1 MSEDRDKW
9 ARVRIIMI
17 GVVFGLLFLIVAG
30 RSFYLQILQH
40 ENLVKKADKQ
50 HQHRVELTPARGSIL
65 DRNGTTLA
73 ESIHMDSCYAEP
85 RRIKDVDGTA
95 GVLAPILG
103 MPKSE
108 LVSHLSTSK
117 SFTWVARWLAPE
129 VATRIKNM
137 KLPGIGFAP
146 ESKRFYPNMEIAAH
160 VVGFTG
166 RDPNGLEGIELK
178 YDSTILGN
186 TGYMITER
194 DALGRNIEVKSTV
207 IKDSS
212 PGKSV
217 ILTLDKTIQFIAE
230 KELAKAVT
238 DSNAKAGMAVVMES
252 DTGKILAMANY
263 PTFNPNAYA
272 RYSLAQLRNHVV
284 TDSFEPGSTFKV
296 FTIAAALDTNTI
308 KPTDVYNCENGIYR
322 FSGRTIHDDHPHS
335 RLNISEII
343 KYSSNIGSAKI
354 GFKMGEAKL
363 SSYLRNFGFG
373 GRTGIDLPGESPGNL
388 KKHWYGIDLATISFG
403 QGISLSTI
411 QLVTAVSAIANGG
424 TLMKPYL
431 VEQIL
436 DDSGNLVQKF
446 EPQAVRRVI
455 SADTAQKVTKMME
468 TVTVDGGTGT
478 KAALD
483 GFLVAGKT
491 GTAQKVDPVTR
502 AYSPSKRVGSFV
514 GFVPADRPKLTI
526 AVIIDEPQGVKYG
539 GIVAAPAF
547 KGIAQNTLAYLKVQ
561 PNVAIAPAKHPAA
574 TAAAAATAA
583 KNVKSVKSVPE
594 PAVETVAEGDEEEM
608 PPEGEVM
615 PNFSGMSMRRVLQ
628 VMEKRGINIRLL
640 GSGRATEQSPPPGQ
654 KIRGVGEVWIK
665 FTPSA

>member
-1 MSEDRDKW
+1 MKDEREKW
-9 ARVRIIMI
+9 ARIRIVMVGSI
-17 GVVFGLLFLIVAG
+17 FGLLFLTVVG

-50 HQHRVELTPARGSIL
+50 HQHKVDLTPARGSIL

-95 GVLAPILG
+95 AVLAPILG
-103 MPKSE
+103 IPKHE
-108 LVSHLSTSK
+108 LVERLSVNK
-117 SFTWVARWLAPE
+117 SFTWVERWLAPE
-129 VATRIKNM
+129 VAVRVKNM

-194 DALGRNIEVKSTV
+194 DALGRNIAVMNTV

-238 DSNAKAGMAVVMES
+238 ESNAKAGMVLVMES
-252 DTGKILAMANY
+252 DTGKVLAMANY
-263 PTFNPNAYA
+263 PTFNPNAYS

-284 TDSFEPGSTFKV
+284 ADSFEPGSTFKI
-296 FTIAAALDTNTI
+296 FTIAAAIDTNTV
-308 KPTDVYNCENGIYR
+308 KPTDMYNCENGVYHVA
-322 FSGRTIHDDHPHS
+322 GRTIHDDHPHS
-335 RLNISEII
+335 RLNVSEII

-354 GFKMGEAKL
+354 GFKMGEEKL

-373 GRTGIDLPGESPGNL
+373 GRTGIDLPGESSGNL
-388 KKHWYGIDLATISFG
+388 KRHLMGIDLATTSFG
-403 QGISLSTI
+403 QGVSLSVM
-411 QLVTAVSAIANGG
+411 QLTTALSAIANGG
-424 TLMKPYL
+424 NLMRPYL
-431 VEQIL
+431 VERIL
-436 DDSGNLVQKF
+436 DDNGKEVQKF
-446 EPQAVRRVI
+446 EPQLVRRVI
-455 SADTAQKVTKMME
+455 SPDTAQKIAKMME

-483 GFLVAGKT
+483 GFRVAGKT
-491 GTAQKVDPVTR
+491 GTAQKVDPVTHT
-502 AYSPSKRVGSFV
+502 YSPSKRIGSFV
-514 GFVPADRPKLTI
+514 GFVPAEKPKLTI

-539 GIVAAPAF
+539 GVVAAPAF
-547 KGIAQNTLAYLKVQ
+547 RGIAQNSLAYLKIQ
-561 PNVAIAPAKHPAA
+561 PTALKTVAAKPAEAKPAPAPVDESLSDGEA
-574 TAAAAATAA
+574 
-583 KNVKSVKSVPE
+583 E
-594 PAVETVAEGDEEEM
+594 ETPV
-608 PPEGEVM
+608 EGEIM
-615 PNFSGMSMRRVLQ
+615 PNFKGMSMRRVLQ
-628 VMEKRGINIRLL
+628 VMEKRNINIRLL
-640 GSGRATEQSPPPGQ
+640 GSGRAAEQSPPPGHRIQ
-654 KIRGVGEVWIK
+654 GAGEVWIK
-665 FTPSA
+665 FIPSA

>member
-1 MSEDRDKW
+1 MKDEREKW
-9 ARVRIIMI
+9 ARIRIIMV
-17 GVVFGLLFLIVAG
+17 GTVFGLLFLTVVG
-30 RSFYLQILQH
+30 RAFYLQILQH

-50 HQHRVELTPARGSIL
+50 HQHKVDLTPARGSIL

-103 MPKSE
+103 IPKHE
-108 LVSHLSTSK
+108 LVAKLSVNK
-117 SFTWVARWLAPE
+117 SFIWIVRWLAPE
-129 VATRIKNM
+129 VATRVRNM

-194 DALGRNIEVKSTV
+194 DALGRNIAIMNTV

-238 DSNAKAGMAVVMES
+238 ESNAKSGMALVMES
-252 DTGKILAMANY
+252 DTGKVLAMANY
-263 PTFNPNAYA
+263 PTFNPNAYS

-284 TDSFEPGSTFKV
+284 VDSFEPGSTFKV
-296 FTIAAALDTNTI
+296 FTIASALDAGII
-308 KPTDVYNCENGIYR
+308 KAADMYNCENGTYR
-322 FSGRTIHDDHPHS
+322 IAGRTIHDDHPHS
-335 RLNISEII
+335 RLTVSEII
-343 KYSSNIGSAKI
+343 KYSSNIGAAKI
-354 GFKMGEAKL
+354 GFKMGEEKL

-373 GRTGIDLPGESPGNL
+373 GRTGIDLPGESSGSL
-388 KKHWYGIDLATISFG
+388 KRHLYGIDLATISFG
-403 QGISLSTI
+403 QGVSLSAI
-411 QLVTAVSAIANGG
+411 QLVSALSSIANGG
-424 TLMKPYL
+424 NLMRPYL

-436 DDSGNLVQKF
+436 DDNGMVVQKF
-446 EPQAVRRVI
+446 EPQIVRRVI
-455 SADTAQKVTKMME
+455 STETAQKVTKMME
-468 TVTVDGGTGT
+468 TVTGDGGTGT

-483 GFLVAGKT
+483 GFRVAGKT
-491 GTAQKVDPVTR
+491 GTAQKVDPVTH
-502 AYSPSKRVGSFV
+502 AYSPSKRIGSFV
-514 GFVPADRPKLTI
+514 GFVPADKPKLTI

-539 GIVAAPAF
+539 GVVAAPAF
-547 KGIAQNTLAYLKVQ
+547 RGIAQNSLAYLKIQ
-561 PNVAIAPAKHPAA
+561 PNVPTTTAPRPAEAKVAA
-574 TAAAAATAA
+574 
-583 KNVKSVKSVPE
+583 VM
-594 PAVETVAEGDEEEM
+594 AVDSLSDGEVQDIPAEGEI
-608 PPEGEVM
+608 M
-615 PNFSGMSMRRVLQ
+615 PNFKGMSMRQVLK
-628 VMEKRGINIRLL
+628 VMEKRGINIRLI
-640 GSGRATEQSPPPGQ
+640 GSGSAAEQSPPSGH
-654 KIRGVGEVWIK
+654 KVRGVGEVWIK

>member
-1 MSEDRDKW
+1 MKDEREKW
-9 ARVRIIMI
+9 ARIRIIMV
-17 GVVFGLLFLIVAG
+17 GTVFGLLFLTVVG
-30 RSFYLQILQH
+30 RAFYLQILQH

-50 HQHRVELTPARGSIL
+50 HQHKVDLTPARGSIL

-103 MPKSE
+103 IPKHE
-108 LVSHLSTSK
+108 LVAKLSVNK
-117 SFTWVARWLAPE
+117 SFIWIVRWLAPE
-129 VATRIKNM
+129 VATRVRNM

-194 DALGRNIEVKSTV
+194 DALGRNIAIMNTV

-238 DSNAKAGMAVVMES
+238 ESNAKSGMALVMES
-252 DTGKILAMANY
+252 DTGKVLAMANY
-263 PTFNPNAYA
+263 PTFNPNAYS

-284 TDSFEPGSTFKV
+284 VDSFEPGSTFKV
-296 FTIAAALDTNTI
+296 FTIASALDAGII
-308 KPTDVYNCENGIYR
+308 KAADMYNCENGTYR
-322 FSGRTIHDDHPHS
+322 IADRTIHDDHPHS
-335 RLNISEII
+335 RLTVSEII
-343 KYSSNIGSAKI
+343 KYSSNIGAAKI
-354 GFKMGEAKL
+354 GFKMGEEKL

-373 GRTGIDLPGESPGNL
+373 GRTGIDLPGESSGSL
-388 KKHWYGIDLATISFG
+388 KRHLYGIDLATISFG
-403 QGISLSTI
+403 QGVSLSAI
-411 QLVTAVSAIANGG
+411 QLVSALSSIANGG
-424 TLMKPYL
+424 NLMRPYL

-436 DDSGNLVQKF
+436 DDNGMVVQKF
-446 EPQAVRRVI
+446 EPQIVRRVI
-455 SADTAQKVTKMME
+455 STETAQKVTKMME
-468 TVTVDGGTGT
+468 TVTGDGGTGT

-483 GFLVAGKT
+483 GFRVAGKT
-491 GTAQKVDPVTR
+491 GTAQKVDPVTH
-502 AYSPSKRVGSFV
+502 AYSPSKRIGSFV
-514 GFVPADRPKLTI
+514 GFVPADKPKLTI

-539 GIVAAPAF
+539 GVVAAPAF
-547 KGIAQNTLAYLKVQ
+547 RGIAQNSLAYLKIQ
-561 PNVAIAPAKHPAA
+561 PNVPT
-574 TAAAAATAA
+574 TAAPRPAEAKVAAATA
-583 KNVKSVKSVPE
+583 VDSLPDGEVQDIP
-594 PAVETVAEGDEEEM
+594 AEGEI
-608 PPEGEVM
+608 M
-615 PNFSGMSMRRVLQ
+615 PNFKGMSMRQVLK
-628 VMEKRGINIRLL
+628 VMEKRGINIRLI
-640 GSGRATEQSPPPGQ
+640 GSGSAAEQSPPSGH
-654 KIRGVGEVWIK
+654 KVRGVGEVWIK